1 MRIKILGRLLLM
13 RDNLLEVSGSIKYVL
28 KIRTF

>member
-1 MRIKILGRLLLM
+1 MRIKILGRLLM
-13 RDNLLEVSGSIKYVL
+13 RDKLLEVSGSIKYVL